1 METEVRRGMLIECDA
16 ATKIY
21 LMNSKKE
28 DWLKDVDETSVF
40 VLDTATGGGQGQQQA
55 MRGVKQMSLED
66 KVNEV
71 KRWVIEF
78 KHKYSYEKPAEKGP

>member
-21 LMNSKKE
+21 LMNTKKE

-40 VLDTATGGGQGQQQA
+40 VLDTSSAASGGPG
-55 MRGVKQMSLED
+55 
-66 KVNEV
+66 
-71 KRWVIEF
+71 
-78 KHKYSYEKPAEKGP
+78 